1 MFTIG
6 YDAKRAFNND
16 SGLGN
21 YSRLLIESM
30 LAAYPENAYHL
41 YTPRISAD
49 FEGWARQ
56 IGKQGAFVELPPKRL
71 QRLFKSYWRTVSL
84 GRQLPSK
91 KIQLYHGLS
100 HELPFGLTSAKI
112 KSVVTIHDLIFL
124 RYPEYYPRV
133 DRFFYERKIK
143 QACHQADA
151 IVAISEQTANDLV
164 KLLKV
169 DAAKVEVIYQDC
181 DPLFKQSTGE
191 LQAAAPSS
199 PYIFVAG
206 SFEKRKNHLK
216 ILEAFAQ
223 LPEDRPRLLFAGKKS
238 SYLNEM
244 MSLAKKLG
252 ISQEIEV
259 KGFVSKEELPTIYR
273 NALFTVYL
281 SEFEG
286 FGLPVLESMSCGT
299 PVLTA
304 NGSSLPEVGGDAALY
319 ANANDL
325 DGIVM
330 QMRRLLYDEELR
342 AAAQNASLKQAA
354 EFSHEKAA
362 KQLYQLYTKLL

>member
-6 YDAKRAFNND
+6 YDAKRAFNNG

-30 LAAYPENAYHL
+30 LAAYPENKYHL
-41 YTPRISAD
+41 YTPRIAAD
-49 FEGWARQ
+49 FSEWEQ
-56 IGKQGAFVELPPKRL
+56 KINEQGASIELPPKRL

-84 GRQLPSK
+84 GRQLPNQN
-91 KIQLYHGLS
+91 IQLYHGLS
-100 HELPFGLTSAKI
+100 HELPLGLTAAKI

-143 QACHQADA
+143 QACQQADA

-164 KLLKV
+164 KMLKV
-169 DAAKVEVIYQDC
+169 DASKVEVIYQDC
-181 DPLFKQSTGE
+181 DPIFKQMAIQSQ
-191 LQAAAPSS
+191 LSAPSN

-238 SYLNEM
+238 AYLTEM

-252 ISQEIEV
+252 ISQEIDV
-259 KGFVSKEELPTIYR
+259 KGFVSKEELPSIYR

-304 NGSSLPEVGGDAALY
+304 NGSSLPEVGGEAALY

-342 AAAQNASLKQAA
+342 AEASRSSVEQAA
-354 EFSHEKAA
+354 RFSHEKAA
-362 KQLYQLYTKLL
+362 KQLHQLYAKLL

>member
-1 MFTIG
+1 MYTIG
-6 YDAKRAFNND
+6 YDAKRAFNNG

-30 LAAYPENAYHL
+30 LAAYPENDYFL

-49 FEGWARQ
+49 FESWRQ
-56 IGKQGAFVELPPKRL
+56 QISKLGASVELPPKRL
-71 QRLFKSYWRTVSL
+71 QRLFKAYWRTVSL
-84 GRQLPSK
+84 GRQLPAK

-100 HELPFGLTSAKI
+100 HELPLGLTAAKI

-124 RYPEYYPRV
+124 RFPEYYPRV

-143 QACHQADA
+143 QACQQADA
-151 IVAISEQTANDLV
+151 IVAISEQTAADLV
-164 KLLKV
+164 KMLKI
-169 DAAKVEVIYQDC
+169 DASKIEVIYQDC
-181 DPLFKQSTGE
+181 DPIFKQS
-191 LQAAAPSS
+191 AAKSQIEVPSF

-252 ISQEIEV
+252 ISKEIEV
-259 KGFVSKEELPTIYR
+259 KGFVTQEELPAIYQ

-319 ANANDL
+319 ASANDL

-342 AAAQNASLKQAA
+342 REAQIASLEQSAR
-354 EFSHEKAA
+354 FSHKKAA
-362 KQLYQLYTKLL
+362 NQLQQLYTKIL